1 LSEYLEEN
9 GMPNRNKTV
18 KLEIN
23 NVQIRD
29 HIAAVISSMEGF
41 LVQRSD
47 DPLPPDLLI
56 LEMGDD
62 PARDFEHLKR
72 VKDAG
77 GAREFFLTSKTVSP
91 DVLIQALR
99 LGVKEF
105 ISQPVNDADVRAAL
119 SKILDGIVPLSTTTD
134 GPQRKGQIINI
145 FGGKGGVG
153 TTTIAVNLAD
163 NMARLEPS
171 PAVALIDM
179 NRLFG
184 EIPLFLGMD
193 CQFNWVDVS
202 KNIARLDAT
211 YLQSILYRHRSGL
224 RVLPSPD
231 RVDDEFTVT
240 PQIIETLLRFM
251 RTMFDFVIIDSG
263 QSVDDISK
271 MILRL
276 SDKVLLVSVL
286 SLPCLVNVK
295 KILNTYRNL
304 GYPPEPSV
312 EVVVN
317 RYERKSIVSLKEA
330 EESIGKKPFWVVPN
344 DYQLSMNAVNQG
356 KPLSLVEGSAEITM
370 AIRNMAAAVAGRR
383 QGHVKHDVKR
393 KEKRAFWG

>member
-1 LSEYLEEN
+1 MS
-9 GMPNRNKTV
+9 NRNKTV
-18 KLEIN
+18 KLEIKN
-23 NVQIRD
+23 DKVRSQ
-29 HIAAVISSMEGF
+29 IAAVISSMEGF
-41 LVQRSD
+41 LAQRGD
-47 DPLPPDLLI
+47 DPLPPDILV

-62 PARDFEHLKR
+62 PAKDFEYLVRAKA
-72 VKDAG
+72 AG
-77 GAREFFLTSKTVSP
+77 GAQEFFLTARSANP

-105 ISQPVNDADVRAAL
+105 FPQPLNEADVRAAF
-119 SKILDGIVPLSTTTD
+119 SRSVESGARPAQAAS
-134 GPQRKGQIINI
+134 GPQRKGQIVNV

-163 NMARLEPS
+163 CMARLDSP

-184 EIPLFLGMD
+184 EVPLFLGMD
-193 CQFNWVDVS
+193 HVFSWVDVS

-211 YLQSILYRHRSGL
+211 YLSGILYRHRSGL

-231 RVDDEFTVT
+231 RMDDEFTVT

-251 RTMFDFVIIDSG
+251 RTMFDFIIIDSG

-276 SDKVLLVSVL
+276 SDRVLLVSVL
-286 SLPCLVNVK
+286 SLPCLINVK
-295 KILNTYRNL
+295 KILNTFRNL

-317 RYERKSIVSLKEA
+317 RFERRSIISLKEA
-330 EESIGKKPFWVVPN
+330 EESIGKKAFWIVPN
-344 DYQLSMNAVNQG
+344 DFQLSMNAVNQG
-356 KPLSLVEGSAEITM
+356 KPLSLVDGNAEITK
-370 AIRNMAAAVAGRR
+370 AIAEMAAAVAGRR
-383 QGHVKHDVKR
+383 QVDVKDR
-393 KEKRAFWG
+393 GKKAFLGMKLY

>member
-1 LSEYLEEN
+1 MS
-9 GMPNRNKTV
+9 NRNKTV
-18 KLEIN
+18 KLEIKN
-23 NVQIRD
+23 DKTRGQ
-29 HIAAVISSMEGF
+29 IAAVISSMER
-41 LVQRSD
+41 LVILRGD
-47 DPLPPDLLI
+47 DPLPPDILV

-62 PARDFEHLKR
+62 PAKDFEYLVRMKA
-72 VKDAG
+72 VG
-77 GAREFFLTSKTVSP
+77 GAQEFFLTARSANP

-105 ISQPVNDADVRAAL
+105 FPQPLNEADVRAAF
-119 SKILDGIVPLSTTTD
+119 SRSVESGARPAQAAS
-134 GPQRKGQIINI
+134 GPQRKGQIVNV

-163 NMARLEPS
+163 CMARLDSP

-184 EIPLFLGMD
+184 EVPLFLGMD
-193 CQFNWVDVS
+193 HVFSWVDVS

-211 YLQSILYRHRSGL
+211 YLSGILYRHRSGL

-231 RVDDEFTVT
+231 RMDDEFTVT

-251 RTMFDFVIIDSG
+251 RTMFDFIIIDSG

-276 SDKVLLVSVL
+276 SDRVLLVSVL
-286 SLPCLVNVK
+286 SLPCLINVK
-295 KILNTYRNL
+295 KILNTFRNL

-317 RYERKSIVSLKEA
+317 RFERRSIISLKEA
-330 EESIGKKPFWVVPN
+330 EESIGKKAFWIVPN
-344 DYQLSMNAVNQG
+344 DFQLSMNAVNQG
-356 KPLSLVEGSAEITM
+356 KPLSLVDGNAEITK
-370 AIRNMAAAVAGRR
+370 AIAEMAAAVAGRR
-383 QGHVKHDVKR
+383 QADVKDR
-393 KEKRAFWG
+393 GKKAFLGMKLY

>member
-1 LSEYLEEN
+1 MSI
-9 GMPNRNKTV
+9 RNKTV
-18 KLEIN
+18 RLEIKN
-23 NVQIRD
+23 DKIRFQI
-29 HIAAVISSMEGF
+29 ATVISSMEGF
-41 LVQRSD
+41 LVQRGD
-47 DPLPPDLLI
+47 DPLPPDILI

-62 PARDFEHLKR
+62 PAQDFEYLGRTKA
-72 VKDAG
+72 AG
-77 GAREFFLTSKTVSP
+77 GAREFFLTSKNASP

-99 LGVKEF
+99 MGVKEF
-105 ISQPVNDADVRAAL
+105 FSQPVNEAEVRAAL
-119 SKILDGIVPLSTTTD
+119 SKIRDGAATPSPAAA
-134 GPQRKGQIINI
+134 GPQRKGQIINV

-163 NMARLEPS
+163 SMARLEPT

-184 EIPLFLGMD
+184 EVPLFLGMD
-193 CQFNWVDVS
+193 HVFSWVDVS
-202 KNIARLDAT
+202 KNIVRLDST
-211 YLQSILYRHRSGL
+211 YLSGILYRHRSGL

-231 RVDDEFTVT
+231 RVDDTFTVT

-251 RTMFDFVIIDSG
+251 RTMFDYIVIDSG

-286 SLPCLVNVK
+286 SLPCLINVK

-304 GYPPEPSV
+304 GYPPEPNV

-317 RYERKSIVSLKEA
+317 RFERKSIISLKEA
-330 EESIGKKPFWVVPN
+330 EESIGKKAFWVVPN
-344 DYQLSMNAVNQG
+344 DFQLSMNAVNQG
-356 KPLSLVEGSAEITM
+356 KPLSLVDGNAEITR
-370 AIRNMAAAVAGRR
+370 AIRDMAAALAGRR
-383 QGHVKHDVKR
+383 QGDVKD
-393 KEKRAFWG
+393 KEKRAFLGMKL

>member
-1 LSEYLEEN
+1 
-9 GMPNRNKTV
+9 MPNRNKTV
-18 KLEIN
+18 KLEIKN
-23 NVQIRD
+23 LTIRD
-29 HIAAVISSMEGF
+29 QIAAVVSSMEGL

-47 DPLPPDLLI
+47 DPLPPDVLI

-62 PARDFEHLKR
+62 PSRDFEHLKR
-72 VKDAG
+72 TKDAG

-105 ISQPVNDADVRAAL
+105 FPQPVNEADVRAAL
-119 SKILDGIVPLSTTTD
+119 SRTRDGMAPPSHAAV

-163 NMARLEPS
+163 SLARLEPP

-193 CQFNWVDVS
+193 HVFSWVDVS

-211 YLQSILYRHRSGL
+211 YLSSILYRHRSGL

-231 RVDDEFTVT
+231 RVDDTFTVT

-251 RTMFDFVIIDSG
+251 RTMFDYVIIDSG
-263 QSVDDISK
+263 QSMDDISK

-276 SDKVLLVSVL
+276 SDKVMLVSVL
-286 SLPCLVNVK
+286 SLPCLITVK
-295 KILNTYRNL
+295 KILNTFRNL

-317 RYERKSIVSLKEA
+317 RFERKSIISLKEA
-330 EESIGKKPFWVVPN
+330 EESIGKKAFWVVPN
-344 DYQLSMNAVNQG
+344 DFQLSMNAVNQG
-356 KPLSLVEGSAEITM
+356 KPLSLVDGNAEITR
-370 AIRNMAAAVAGRR
+370 AIRDMAAAVAGKRPIN
-383 QGHVKHDVKR
+383 VKD
-393 KEKRAFWG
+393 KEKRAFLGMKLY

>member
-1 LSEYLEEN
+1 MS
-9 GMPNRNKTV
+9 NRNKTV
-18 KLEIN
+18 KLEIKN
-23 NVQIRD
+23 DKVRSQ
-29 HIAAVISSMEGF
+29 IAAVISSMEGF
-41 LVQRSD
+41 LAQRGD
-47 DPLPPDLLI
+47 DPLPPDILV

-62 PARDFEHLKR
+62 PAKDFEYLVRTKA
-72 VKDAG
+72 AG
-77 GAREFFLTSKTVSP
+77 GAQEFFLTARSANP

-105 ISQPVNDADVRAAL
+105 FPQPLNEADVRAAF
-119 SKILDGIVPLSTTTD
+119 SRSVESGARPAQAAS
-134 GPQRKGQIINI
+134 GPQRKGQIVNV

-163 NMARLEPS
+163 CMARLDSP

-184 EIPLFLGMD
+184 EVPLFLGMD
-193 CQFNWVDVS
+193 HVFSWVDVS

-211 YLQSILYRHRSGL
+211 YLSGILYRHRSGL

-231 RVDDEFTVT
+231 RMDDEFTVT

-251 RTMFDFVIIDSG
+251 RTMFDFIIIDSG

-276 SDKVLLVSVL
+276 SDRVLLVSVL
-286 SLPCLVNVK
+286 SLPCLINVK
-295 KILNTYRNL
+295 KILNTFRNL

-317 RYERKSIVSLKEA
+317 RFERRSIISLKEA
-330 EESIGKKPFWVVPN
+330 EESIGKKAFWIVPN
-344 DYQLSMNAVNQG
+344 DFQLSMNAVNQG
-356 KPLSLVEGSAEITM
+356 KPLSLVDGNAEITK
-370 AIRNMAAAVAGRR
+370 AIAEMAAAVAGRR
-383 QGHVKHDVKR
+383 QVDVKDR
-393 KEKRAFWG
+393 GKKAFLGMKLY

>member
-1 LSEYLEEN
+1 MS
-9 GMPNRNKTV
+9 NRNKTV
-18 KLEIN
+18 KLEIKN
-23 NVQIRD
+23 DKVRSQ
-29 HIAAVISSMEGF
+29 IAAVISSMEGF
-41 LVQRSD
+41 LAQRGD
-47 DPLPPDLLI
+47 DPLPPDILV

-62 PARDFEHLKR
+62 PAKDFEYLVRTKA
-72 VKDAG
+72 AG
-77 GAREFFLTSKTVSP
+77 GAQEFFLTARSANP

-105 ISQPVNDADVRAAL
+105 FPQPLNEADVRAAF
-119 SKILDGIVPLSTTTD
+119 SRSVESGARPAQAAS
-134 GPQRKGQIINI
+134 GPQRKGQIVNV

-163 NMARLEPS
+163 CMARLDSP

-184 EIPLFLGMD
+184 EVPLFLGMD
-193 CQFNWVDVS
+193 HVFSWVDVS

-211 YLQSILYRHRSGL
+211 YLSGILYRHRSGL

-231 RVDDEFTVT
+231 RMDDEFTVT

-251 RTMFDFVIIDSG
+251 RTMFDFIIIDSG

-276 SDKVLLVSVL
+276 SDRVLLVSVL
-286 SLPCLVNVK
+286 SLPCLINVK
-295 KILNTYRNL
+295 KILNTFRNL

-317 RYERKSIVSLKEA
+317 RFERRSIISLKEA
-330 EESIGKKPFWVVPN
+330 EESIGKKAFWIVPN
-344 DYQLSMNAVNQG
+344 DFQLSMNAVNQG
-356 KPLSLVEGSAEITM
+356 KPLSLVDGNAEITK
-370 AIRNMAAAVAGRR
+370 AIAEMAAAVAGRR
-383 QGHVKHDVKR
+383 QTDVKDR
-393 KEKRAFWG
+393 GKKAFLGMKLY

>member
-1 LSEYLEEN
+1 MS
-9 GMPNRNKTV
+9 NRNKTV
-18 KLEIN
+18 KLEIKN
-23 NVQIRD
+23 DKTRGQ
-29 HIAAVISSMEGF
+29 IAAVISSMER
-41 LVQRSD
+41 LVILRGD
-47 DPLPPDLLI
+47 DPLPPDILV

-62 PARDFEHLKR
+62 PAKDFEYLVRTKA
-72 VKDAG
+72 AG
-77 GAREFFLTSKTVSP
+77 GAQEFFLTAKSANP

-105 ISQPVNDADVRAAL
+105 FPQPLNEADVRAAF
-119 SKILDGIVPLSTTTD
+119 SRSVESGARPAQAAS
-134 GPQRKGQIINI
+134 GPQRKGQIVNV

-163 NMARLEPS
+163 CMARLDSP

-184 EIPLFLGMD
+184 EVPLFLGMD
-193 CQFNWVDVS
+193 HVFSWVDVS

-211 YLQSILYRHRSGL
+211 YLSGILYRHRSGL

-231 RVDDEFTVT
+231 RMDDEFTVT

-251 RTMFDFVIIDSG
+251 RTMFDFIIIDSG

-276 SDKVLLVSVL
+276 SDRVLLVSVL
-286 SLPCLVNVK
+286 SLPCLINVK
-295 KILNTYRNL
+295 KILNTFRNL

-317 RYERKSIVSLKEA
+317 RFERRSIISLKEA
-330 EESIGKKPFWVVPN
+330 EESIGKKAFWIVPN
-344 DYQLSMNAVNQG
+344 DFQLSMNAVNQG
-356 KPLSLVEGSAEITM
+356 KPLSLVDGNAEITK
-370 AIRNMAAAVAGRR
+370 AIAEMAAAVAGRR
-383 QGHVKHDVKR
+383 QVDVKDR
-393 KEKRAFWG
+393 GKKAFLGMKLY

>member
-1 LSEYLEEN
+1 MLT
-9 GMPNRNKTV
+9 RKKTV
-18 KLEIN
+18 RLEIRN
-23 NVQIRD
+23 DRVRE
-29 HIAAVISSMEGF
+29 HFSVVIASMEGF
-41 LVQRSD
+41 LIQSVHD
-47 DPLPPDLLI
+47 TMPADLLI
-56 LEMGDD
+56 LELGDD
-62 PARDFEHLKR
+62 TGQDFDTLTRARSTGKA
-72 VKDAG
+72 KD
-77 GAREFFLTSKTVSP
+77 FFLTSKTTSP

-105 ISQPVNDADVRAAL
+105 FPQPVNEADVRAAL
-119 SKILDGIVPLSTTTD
+119 SRVRDREVLPAASVS
-134 GPQRKGQIINI
+134 GPQRKGQIINV

-163 NMARLEPS
+163 SMARIEPQ

-193 CQFNWVDVS
+193 HVFNWVDVS

-211 YLQSILYRHRSGL
+211 YLSSILYRHRSGL

-231 RVDDEFTVT
+231 RVDDTFMVT

-251 RTMFDFVIIDSG
+251 RTMFDFIVIDSG

-286 SLPCLVNVK
+286 SLPCLINVK
-295 KILNTYRNL
+295 KILNTFRNM
-304 GYPPEPSV
+304 GYPPEPNV
-312 EVVVN
+312 ELVVN
-317 RYERKSIVSLKEA
+317 RFERRSIISLKEA
-330 EESIGKKPFWVVPN
+330 EESMGKKAFWIVPN
-344 DYQLSMNAVNQG
+344 DFQLSMNAVNQG
-356 KPLSLVEGSAEITM
+356 KPLSLVDGNAEITK
-370 AIRNMAAAVAGRR
+370 AIRDMAAAVAGRR
-383 QGHVKHDVKR
+383 QGDVKE
-393 KEKRAFWG
+393 KEKRAFLGMKL

>member
-1 LSEYLEEN
+1 MS
-9 GMPNRNKTV
+9 NRNKTV
-18 KLEIN
+18 KLEIKN
-23 NVQIRD
+23 DKTRGQ
-29 HIAAVISSMEGF
+29 IAAVISSMER
-41 LVQRSD
+41 LVILRGD
-47 DPLPPDLLI
+47 DPLPPDILV

-62 PARDFEHLKR
+62 PAKDFEYLVRTKA
-72 VKDAG
+72 AG
-77 GAREFFLTSKTVSP
+77 GAQEFFLTARSANP

-105 ISQPVNDADVRAAL
+105 FPQPLNEADVRAAF
-119 SKILDGIVPLSTTTD
+119 SRSVESGARPAQAAS
-134 GPQRKGQIINI
+134 GPQRKGQIVNV

-163 NMARLEPS
+163 CMARLDSP

-184 EIPLFLGMD
+184 EVPLFLGMD
-193 CQFNWVDVS
+193 HVFSWVDVS

-211 YLQSILYRHRSGL
+211 YLSGILYRHRSGL

-231 RVDDEFTVT
+231 RMDDEFTVT

-251 RTMFDFVIIDSG
+251 RTMFDFIIIDSG

-276 SDKVLLVSVL
+276 SDRVLLVSVL
-286 SLPCLVNVK
+286 SLPCLINVK
-295 KILNTYRNL
+295 KILNTFRNL

-317 RYERKSIVSLKEA
+317 RFERRSIISLKEA
-330 EESIGKKPFWVVPN
+330 EESIGKKAFWIVPN
-344 DYQLSMNAVNQG
+344 DFQLSMNAVNQG
-356 KPLSLVEGSAEITM
+356 KPLSLVDGNAEITK
-370 AIRNMAAAVAGRR
+370 AIAEMAAAVAGRR
-383 QGHVKHDVKR
+383 QVDVKDR
-393 KEKRAFWG
+393 GKKAFLGMKLY

>member
-1 LSEYLEEN
+1 MS
-9 GMPNRNKTV
+9 NRNKTV
-18 KLEIN
+18 KLEIKN
-23 NVQIRD
+23 DKTRGQ
-29 HIAAVISSMEGF
+29 IAAVISSMER
-41 LVQRSD
+41 LVILRGD
-47 DPLPPDLLI
+47 DPLPPDILV

-62 PARDFEHLKR
+62 PAKDFEYLVRTKA
-72 VKDAG
+72 AG
-77 GAREFFLTSKTVSP
+77 GAQEFFLTARSANP

-105 ISQPVNDADVRAAL
+105 FPQPLNEADVRAAF
-119 SKILDGIVPLSTTTD
+119 SRSVESGARPAQAAS
-134 GPQRKGQIINI
+134 GPQRKGQIVNV

-163 NMARLEPS
+163 CMARLDSP

-184 EIPLFLGMD
+184 EVPLFLGMD
-193 CQFNWVDVS
+193 HVFSWVDVS

-211 YLQSILYRHRSGL
+211 YLSGILYRHRSGL

-231 RVDDEFTVT
+231 RMDDEFTVT

-251 RTMFDFVIIDSG
+251 RTMFDFIIIDSG

-276 SDKVLLVSVL
+276 SDRVLLVSVL
-286 SLPCLVNVK
+286 SLPCLINVK
-295 KILNTYRNL
+295 KILNTFRNL

-317 RYERKSIVSLKEA
+317 RFERRSIISLKEA
-330 EESIGKKPFWVVPN
+330 EESIGKKAFWIVPN
-344 DYQLSMNAVNQG
+344 DFQLSMNAVNQG
-356 KPLSLVEGSAEITM
+356 KPLSLVDGNAEITR
-370 AIRNMAAAVAGRR
+370 AIAEMAAAVAGRR
-383 QGHVKHDVKR
+383 QADVKDR
-393 KEKRAFWG
+393 GKKAFLGMKLY

>member
-1 LSEYLEEN
+1 MS
-9 GMPNRNKTV
+9 NRNKTV
-18 KLEIN
+18 KLEIKN
-23 NVQIRD
+23 DKVRSQ
-29 HIAAVISSMEGF
+29 IAAVISSMEGF
-41 LVQRSD
+41 LAQRGD
-47 DPLPPDLLI
+47 DPLPPDILV

-62 PARDFEHLKR
+62 PAKDFEYLVRTKA
-72 VKDAG
+72 AG
-77 GAREFFLTSKTVSP
+77 GAQEFFLTAKSANP

-105 ISQPVNDADVRAAL
+105 FPQPLNEADVRAAF
-119 SKILDGIVPLSTTTD
+119 SRSVESGARPAQAAS
-134 GPQRKGQIINI
+134 GPQRKGQIVNV

-163 NMARLEPS
+163 CMARLDSP

-184 EIPLFLGMD
+184 EVPLFLGMD
-193 CQFNWVDVS
+193 HVFSWVDVS

-211 YLQSILYRHRSGL
+211 YLSGILYRHRSGL

-231 RVDDEFTVT
+231 RMDDEFTVT

-251 RTMFDFVIIDSG
+251 RTMFDFIIIDSG

-276 SDKVLLVSVL
+276 SDRVLLVSVL
-286 SLPCLVNVK
+286 SLPCLINVK
-295 KILNTYRNL
+295 KILNTFRNL

-317 RYERKSIVSLKEA
+317 RFERRSIISLKEA
-330 EESIGKKPFWVVPN
+330 EESIGKKAFWIVPN
-344 DYQLSMNAVNQG
+344 DFQLSMNAVNQG
-356 KPLSLVEGSAEITM
+356 KPLSLVDGNAEITK
-370 AIRNMAAAVAGRR
+370 AIAEMAAAVAGRR
-383 QGHVKHDVKR
+383 QVDVKDR
-393 KEKRAFWG
+393 GKKAFLGMKLY

>member
-1 LSEYLEEN
+1 MS
-9 GMPNRNKTV
+9 NRNKTV
-18 KLEIN
+18 KLEIKN
-23 NVQIRD
+23 DKVRSQ
-29 HIAAVISSMEGF
+29 IAAVISSMEGF
-41 LVQRSD
+41 LAQRGD
-47 DPLPPDLLI
+47 DPLPPDILV

-62 PARDFEHLKR
+62 PAKDFEYLVRTKA
-72 VKDAG
+72 AG
-77 GAREFFLTSKTVSP
+77 GAQEFFLTARSANP

-105 ISQPVNDADVRAAL
+105 FPQPLNEADVRAAF
-119 SKILDGIVPLSTTTD
+119 SRSVESGARPAQAAS
-134 GPQRKGQIINI
+134 GPQRKGQIVNV

-163 NMARLEPS
+163 CMARLDSP

-184 EIPLFLGMD
+184 EVPLFLGMD
-193 CQFNWVDVS
+193 HVFSWVDVS

-211 YLQSILYRHRSGL
+211 YLSGILYRHRSGL

-231 RVDDEFTVT
+231 RMDDEFTVT

-251 RTMFDFVIIDSG
+251 RTMFDYVIIDSG

-276 SDKVLLVSVL
+276 SDRVLLVSVL
-286 SLPCLVNVK
+286 SLPCLINVK
-295 KILNTYRNL
+295 KILNTFRNL

-317 RYERKSIVSLKEA
+317 RFERRSIISLKEA
-330 EESIGKKPFWVVPN
+330 EESIGKKAFWIVPN
-344 DYQLSMNAVNQG
+344 DFQLSMNAVNQG
-356 KPLSLVEGSAEITM
+356 KPLSLVDGNAEITK
-370 AIRNMAAAVAGRR
+370 AIAEMAAAVAGRR
-383 QGHVKHDVKR
+383 QVDVKDR
-393 KEKRAFWG
+393 GKKAFLGMKLY

>member
-1 LSEYLEEN
+1 MS
-9 GMPNRNKTV
+9 NRNKTV
-18 KLEIN
+18 KLEIKN
-23 NVQIRD
+23 DKVRSQ
-29 HIAAVISSMEGF
+29 IAAVISSMEGF
-41 LVQRSD
+41 LAQRGD
-47 DPLPPDLLI
+47 DPLPPDILV

-62 PARDFEHLKR
+62 PAKDFEYLVRTKA
-72 VKDAG
+72 AG
-77 GAREFFLTSKTVSP
+77 GAQEFFLTARSANP

-105 ISQPVNDADVRAAL
+105 FPQPLNEADVRAAF
-119 SKILDGIVPLSTTTD
+119 SRSVESGARPAQAAS
-134 GPQRKGQIINI
+134 GPQRKGQIVNV

-163 NMARLEPS
+163 CMARLDSP

-184 EIPLFLGMD
+184 EVPLFLGMD
-193 CQFNWVDVS
+193 HVFSWVDVS

-211 YLQSILYRHRSGL
+211 YLSGILYRHRSGL

-231 RVDDEFTVT
+231 RMDDEFTVT

-251 RTMFDFVIIDSG
+251 RTMFDFIIIDSG

-276 SDKVLLVSVL
+276 SDRVLLVSVL
-286 SLPCLVNVK
+286 SLPCLINVK
-295 KILNTYRNL
+295 KILNTFRNL

-317 RYERKSIVSLKEA
+317 RFERRSIISLKEA
-330 EESIGKKPFWVVPN
+330 EESIGKKAFWIVPN
-344 DYQLSMNAVNQG
+344 DFQLSMNAVNQG
-356 KPLSLVEGSAEITM
+356 KPLSLVDGNAEITK
-370 AIRNMAAAVAGRR
+370 AIAEMAAAVAGRR
-383 QGHVKHDVKR
+383 QADVKDR
-393 KEKRAFWG
+393 GKKAFLGMKLY

>member
-1 LSEYLEEN
+1 MS
-9 GMPNRNKTV
+9 NRNKTV
-18 KLEIN
+18 KLEIKN
-23 NVQIRD
+23 DKVRSQ
-29 HIAAVISSMEGF
+29 IAAVISSMEGF
-41 LVQRSD
+41 LAQRGD
-47 DPLPPDLLI
+47 DPLPPDILV

-62 PARDFEHLKR
+62 PAKDFEYLVRTKA
-72 VKDAG
+72 AG
-77 GAREFFLTSKTVSP
+77 GAQEFFLTARSANP

-105 ISQPVNDADVRAAL
+105 FPQPLNEADVRAAF
-119 SKILDGIVPLSTTTD
+119 SRSVESGARPAQAAS
-134 GPQRKGQIINI
+134 GPQRKGQIVNV

-163 NMARLEPS
+163 CMARLDSP

-184 EIPLFLGMD
+184 EVPLFLGMD
-193 CQFNWVDVS
+193 HVFSWVDVS

-211 YLQSILYRHRSGL
+211 YLSGILYRHRSGL

-231 RVDDEFTVT
+231 RMDDEFTVT

-251 RTMFDFVIIDSG
+251 RTMFDYVIIDSG

-276 SDKVLLVSVL
+276 SDRVLLVSVL
-286 SLPCLVNVK
+286 SLPCLINVK
-295 KILNTYRNL
+295 KILNTFRNL

-317 RYERKSIVSLKEA
+317 RFERRSIISLKEA
-330 EESIGKKPFWVVPN
+330 EESIGKKAFWIVPN
-344 DYQLSMNAVNQG
+344 DFQLSMNAVNQG
-356 KPLSLVEGSAEITM
+356 KPLSLVDGNAEITK
-370 AIRNMAAAVAGRR
+370 AIAEMAAAVAGRR
-383 QGHVKHDVKR
+383 QTDVKDR
-393 KEKRAFWG
+393 GKKAFLGMKLY

>member
-1 LSEYLEEN
+1 
-9 GMPNRNKTV
+9 MPSRSKTV
-18 KLEIN
+18 RLEIKN
-23 NVQIRD
+23 DKTRGQ
-29 HIAAVISSMEGF
+29 IAAVISSMER
-41 LVQRSD
+41 LVIQRGD
-47 DPLPPDLLI
+47 DPLPPDILV

-62 PARDFEHLKR
+62 PAKDFEYLVRAKA
-72 VKDAG
+72 AG
-77 GAREFFLTSKTVSP
+77 GAQEFFLTARSANP

-105 ISQPVNDADVRAAL
+105 FPQPLNEADVRAAF
-119 SKILDGIVPLSTTTD
+119 SRSVESGARPAQAAS
-134 GPQRKGQIINI
+134 GPQRKGQIINV

-163 NMARLEPS
+163 CMARLDSP

-184 EIPLFLGMD
+184 EVPLFLGMD
-193 CQFNWVDVS
+193 HVFNWVDVS

-211 YLQSILYRHRSGL
+211 YLSGILYRHRSGL

-231 RVDDEFTVT
+231 RMDDEFTVT

-251 RTMFDFVIIDSG
+251 RTMFDYVIIDSG

-276 SDKVLLVSVL
+276 SDRVLLVSVL
-286 SLPCLVNVK
+286 SLPCLINVK
-295 KILNTYRNL
+295 KILNTFRNL
-304 GYPPEPSV
+304 GYPPEPNV

-317 RYERKSIVSLKEA
+317 RFERRSIISLKEA
-330 EESIGKKPFWVVPN
+330 EESIGKKAFWIVPN
-344 DYQLSMNAVNQG
+344 DFQLSMNAVNQG
-356 KPLSLVEGSAEITM
+356 KPLSLVDGNAEITK
-370 AIRNMAAAVAGRR
+370 AIAEMAAAVAGRR
-383 QGHVKHDVKR
+383 QTDVKDR
-393 KEKRAFWG
+393 GKKAFLGMKLY

>member
-1 LSEYLEEN
+1 MS
-9 GMPNRNKTV
+9 NRNKTV
-18 KLEIN
+18 KLEIKN
-23 NVQIRD
+23 DKVRSQ
-29 HIAAVISSMEGF
+29 IAAVISSMEGF
-41 LVQRSD
+41 LAQRGD
-47 DPLPPDLLI
+47 DPLPPDILV

-62 PARDFEHLKR
+62 PAKDFEYLVRTKA
-72 VKDAG
+72 AG
-77 GAREFFLTSKTVSP
+77 GAQEFFLTARSANP

-105 ISQPVNDADVRAAL
+105 FPQPLNEADVRAAF
-119 SKILDGIVPLSTTTD
+119 SRSVESGARPAQAAS
-134 GPQRKGQIINI
+134 GPQRKGQIVNV

-163 NMARLEPS
+163 CMARLDSP

-184 EIPLFLGMD
+184 EVPLFLGMD
-193 CQFNWVDVS
+193 HVFSWVDVS

-211 YLQSILYRHRSGL
+211 YLSGILYRHRSGL

-231 RVDDEFTVT
+231 RMDDEFTVT

-251 RTMFDFVIIDSG
+251 RTMFDFIIIDSG

-276 SDKVLLVSVL
+276 SDRVLLVSVL
-286 SLPCLVNVK
+286 SLPCLINVK
-295 KILNTYRNL
+295 KILNTFRNL

-317 RYERKSIVSLKEA
+317 RFERRSIISLKEA
-330 EESIGKKPFWVVPN
+330 EESIGKKAFWIVPN
-344 DYQLSMNAVNQG
+344 DFQLSMNAVNQG
-356 KPLSLVEGSAEITM
+356 KPLSLVDGNAEITR
-370 AIRNMAAAVAGRR
+370 AIAEMAAAVAGRR
-383 QGHVKHDVKR
+383 QADVKDR
-393 KEKRAFWG
+393 GKKAFLGMKLY

>member
-1 LSEYLEEN
+1 MS
-9 GMPNRNKTV
+9 NRNKTV
-18 KLEIN
+18 KLEIKN
-23 NVQIRD
+23 DKTRGQ
-29 HIAAVISSMEGF
+29 IAAVISSMER
-41 LVQRSD
+41 LVILRGD
-47 DPLPPDLLI
+47 DPLPPDILV

-62 PARDFEHLKR
+62 PAKDFEYLVRTKA
-72 VKDAG
+72 AG
-77 GAREFFLTSKTVSP
+77 GAQEFFLTARSANP

-105 ISQPVNDADVRAAL
+105 FPQPLNEADVRAAF
-119 SKILDGIVPLSTTTD
+119 SRSVESGARPAQAAS
-134 GPQRKGQIINI
+134 GPQRKGQIVNV

-163 NMARLEPS
+163 CMARLDSP

-184 EIPLFLGMD
+184 EVPLFLGMD
-193 CQFNWVDVS
+193 HVFSWVDVS

-211 YLQSILYRHRSGL
+211 YLSGILYRHRSGL

-231 RVDDEFTVT
+231 RMDDEFTVT

-251 RTMFDFVIIDSG
+251 RTMFDFIIIDSG

-276 SDKVLLVSVL
+276 SDRVLLVSVL
-286 SLPCLVNVK
+286 SLPCLINVK
-295 KILNTYRNL
+295 KILNTFRNL

-317 RYERKSIVSLKEA
+317 RFERRSIISLKEA
-330 EESIGKKPFWVVPN
+330 EESIGKKAFWIVPN
-344 DYQLSMNAVNQG
+344 DFQLSMNAVNQG
-356 KPLSLVEGSAEITM
+356 KPLSLVDGNAEITK
-370 AIRNMAAAVAGRR
+370 AIAEMAAAVAGRR
-383 QGHVKHDVKR
+383 QADVKDR
-393 KEKRAFWG
+393 GKKAFLGMKLY

>member
-1 LSEYLEEN
+1 
-9 GMPNRNKTV
+9 MPNRNKTV
-18 KLEIN
+18 KLEIKN
-23 NVQIRD
+23 DTVRNQ
-29 HIAAVISSMEGF
+29 IAAVISSMEGF
-41 LVQRSD
+41 LVQRGD
-47 DPLPPDLLI
+47 DPLPPDILI
-56 LEMGDD
+56 LEMSDE
-62 PARDFEHLKR
+62 PARDFEYLGRTKA
-72 VKDAG
+72 AG
-77 GAREFFLTSKTVSP
+77 GAREFFLTSKTASP

-105 ISQPVNDADVRAAL
+105 FPQPVNEADVRAAL
-119 SKILDGIVPLSTTTD
+119 SRVRDREVSPAPTVS
-134 GPQRKGQIINI
+134 GPQRKGQIINV

-163 NMARLEPS
+163 SMARIEPQ

-193 CQFNWVDVS
+193 HVFNWVDVS

-211 YLQSILYRHRSGL
+211 YLSSILYRHRSGL

-231 RVDDEFTVT
+231 RVDDTFMVT

-251 RTMFDFVIIDSG
+251 RTMFDFIVIDSG

-286 SLPCLVNVK
+286 SLPCLINVK
-295 KILNTYRNL
+295 KILNTFRNM
-304 GYPPEPSV
+304 GYPPEPNV
-312 EVVVN
+312 ELVVN
-317 RYERKSIVSLKEA
+317 RFERRSIISLKEA
-330 EESIGKKPFWVVPN
+330 EESMGKKAFWIVPN
-344 DYQLSMNAVNQG
+344 DFQLSMNAVNQG
-356 KPLSLVEGSAEITM
+356 KPLSLVDGNAEITK
-370 AIRNMAAAVAGRR
+370 AIRDMAAAVAGRR
-383 QGHVKHDVKR
+383 QGDVKE
-393 KEKRAFWG
+393 KEKRAFLGMKL